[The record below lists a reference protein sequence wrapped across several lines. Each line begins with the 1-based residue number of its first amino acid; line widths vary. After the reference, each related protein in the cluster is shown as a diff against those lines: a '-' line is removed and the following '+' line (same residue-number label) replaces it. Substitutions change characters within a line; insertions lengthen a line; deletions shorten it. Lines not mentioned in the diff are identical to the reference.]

1 MEALCHRGKFR
12 FILSAYLQIR
22 AFVFAKIN
30 WRCFIIS
37 TKKELEIN
45 EEIRDKEVRVI
56 GADGSQMG
64 IMSAEQA
71 LKLAEEAN
79 MDLVKIA
86 PTAVPPVCRVMD
98 YGKYRFEQQK
108 KEKEN
113 KKNQKVVET
122 KEVRLSINIDTNDF
136 NTKVN
141 QANKFL
147 KNGDKVKVSIR
158 FRGREMAHSKLGLD
172 VMQRFGEAIVGGTIE
187 KPAKLEGRNMLM
199 FIAPAHNK

>member
-1 MEALCHRGKFR
+1 MSKGKFR

-45 EEIRDKEVRVI
+45 EEIRDKEIRVI
-56 GADGSQMG
+56 GADGSQLG
-64 IMSAEQA
+64 VMSADKA

-79 MDLVKIA
+79 LDLVKIA

-172 VMQRFGEAIVGGTIE
+172 VMERFGQAIEGGTIE
-187 KPAKLEGRNMLM
+187 KAAKLEGRNMLM

>member
-1 MEALCHRGKFR
+1 M
-12 FILSAYLQIR
+12 SAYLRIR
-22 AFVFAKIN
+22 AFVFAKII

-64 IMSAEQA
+64 IMSADKA

-79 MDLVKIA
+79 LDLVKIA

-172 VMQRFGEAIVGGTIE
+172 VMERFGQAIEGGTIE
-187 KPAKLEGRNMLM
+187 KAAKLEGRNMLM

>member
-1 MEALCHRGKFR
+1 LSKGKFR

-22 AFVFAKIN
+22 AFVFAKII

-64 IMSAEQA
+64 IMSADKA

-79 MDLVKIA
+79 LDLVKIA

-108 KEKEN
+108 KEKGN

-172 VMQRFGEAIVGGTIE
+172 VMERFGQAIEGGTIE
-187 KPAKLEGRNMLM
+187 KAAKLEGRNMLM

>member
-1 MEALCHRGKFR
+1 MQEF
-12 FILSAYLQIR
+12 
-22 AFVFAKIN
+22 

-45 EEIRDKEVRVI
+45 EDIRDKELRII
-56 GADGSQMG
+56 GADGSQLG
-64 IMSAEQA
+64 IMSAAQA
-71 LKLAEEAN
+71 LQMAEKAN
-79 MDLVKIA
+79 LDLVKIA
-86 PTAVPPVCRVMD
+86 PTAQPPVCRIMD

-141 QANKFL
+141 QAVKFL
-147 KNGDKVKVSIR
+147 KAGDKIKVSVR
-158 FRGREMAHSKLGLD
+158 FRKRAIAHPHLGEELLEK
-172 VMQRFGEAIVGGTIE
+172 FKEACAEVGTVE
-187 KPAKLEGRNMLM
+187 KPSKMEGRALVM
-199 FIAPAHNK
+199 FVSPKASK

>member
-1 MEALCHRGKFR
+1 MARAVCSCFFKF
-12 FILSAYLQIR
+12 
-22 AFVFAKIN
+22 AFYKK

-45 EEIRDKEVRVI
+45 EEIRDKEIRVI
-56 GADGSQMG
+56 GADGSQLG
-64 IMSAEQA
+64 VMSADKA
-71 LKLAEEAN
+71 LKLAEEAD

-86 PTAVPPVCRVMD
+86 PTAVPPVCKIMD

-172 VMQRFGEAIVGGTIE
+172 VMERFGQAIEGGTIE
-187 KPAKLEGRNMLM
+187 KAAKLEGRNMLM

>member
-1 MEALCHRGKFR
+1 MSKGKFR

-22 AFVFAKIN
+22 AFVFAKII

-45 EEIRDKEVRVI
+45 EEIRDKEIRVI

-64 IMSAEQA
+64 IMSADKA

-79 MDLVKIA
+79 LDLVKIA

-172 VMQRFGEAIVGGTIE
+172 VMERFGQAIEGGTIE
-187 KPAKLEGRNMLM
+187 KAAKLEGRNMLM

>member
-1 MEALCHRGKFR
+1 MSKGKFR

-45 EEIRDKEVRVI
+45 EEIRDKEIRVI
-56 GADGSQMG
+56 GADGSQLG
-64 IMSAEQA
+64 VMSADKA
-71 LKLAEEAN
+71 LKLAEEAD

-86 PTAVPPVCRVMD
+86 PTAVPPVCKIMD

-172 VMQRFGEAIVGGTIE
+172 VMERFGQAIEGGTIE
-187 KPAKLEGRNMLM
+187 KAAKLEGRNMLM

>member
-1 MEALCHRGKFR
+1 M
-12 FILSAYLQIR
+12 SAYLQIR
-22 AFVFAKIN
+22 AFVFANIN

-64 IMSAEQA
+64 IMSADKA

-79 MDLVKIA
+79 LDLVKIA

-172 VMQRFGEAIVGGTIE
+172 VMERFGQAIEGGTIE
-187 KPAKLEGRNMLM
+187 KAAKLEGRNMLM